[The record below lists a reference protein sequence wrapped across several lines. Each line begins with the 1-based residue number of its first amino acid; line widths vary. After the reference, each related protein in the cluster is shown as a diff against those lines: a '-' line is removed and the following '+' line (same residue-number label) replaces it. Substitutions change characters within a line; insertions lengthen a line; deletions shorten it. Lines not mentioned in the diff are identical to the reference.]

1 LKRIDVLKSPRSIE
15 YSSET
20 CIKTFQTKNVFLQL
34 FARESTNLQI
44 LNSKRRMQ
52 SGHVSI
58 FIQTSLTG
66 VEWNSNAKCFVKQK
80 KNCFAW
86 CCCFQSGLT
95 CSNSR
100 VDKTNCCSSIFE
112 DFKFFFRFQQTIY
125 LISYGGKT
133 MPLKSFYEIAIF
145 KNC

>member
-1 LKRIDVLKSPRSIE
+1 MKKIDVLKSPRSIE

-80 KNCFAW
+80 KKLFCMMLLLLSKWSYVFEFA
-86 CCCFQSGLT
+86 CRQ
-95 CSNSR
+95 
-100 VDKTNCCSSIFE
+100 DKLL
-112 DFKFFFRFQQTIY
+112 FKHFWRFQVFFQVSTDDLPNFVRWQNHAIKII
-125 LISYGGKT
+125 LWNSY
-133 MPLKSFYEIAIF
+133 I
-145 KNC
+145 

>member
-1 LKRIDVLKSPRSIE
+1 MKRIDVLKSPRSIE

-100 VDKTNCCSSIFE
+100 VDKT
-112 DFKFFFRFQQTIY
+112 RFQVFFQVSTNDLPNFVRWQNHAIKII
-125 LISYGGKT
+125 LWNSY
-133 MPLKSFYEIAIF
+133 I
-145 KNC
+145 